1 VCVQM
6 TGGGW
11 CAVAQSAKP
20 GKAGTNKAEQTSIQ
34 IGNKKWYG
42 KGTTYQAHHDNKL
55 HGAGFQP
62 STMDNVP
69 ALQDHGK
76 LTQRQCDGPDD
87 PMLTHAQMQFY
98 AKKAVKVTLPHRP
111 RQAPNHHG
119 GTSTG
124 QRCEFP
130 PRLARRCATLRW

>member
-1 VCVQM
+1 
-6 TGGGW
+6 
-11 CAVAQSAKP
+11 VAQSAKP
-20 GKAGTNKAEQTSIQ
+20 QKTGIIKAEQTSIQ

-42 KGTTYQAHHDNKL
+42 KGTTYQTHHGNKL

-62 STMDNVP
+62 STMDKVP

-98 AKKAVKVTLPHRP
+98 AKTAAKVTLPP
-111 RQAPNHHG
+111 RTPRSPAP
-119 GTSTG
+119 
-124 QRCEFP
+124 
-130 PRLARRCATLRW
+130 